1 MGRTKWGREKKII
14 FVPDPGGMLHLPPAV
29 FLFWSPI
36 FGADPGLRIWCRG
49 ACLSWGLSAGGAVP
63 VQRVFRF
70 WNEGGCQAWD
80 FGCRICGPA
89 GRASFGAC
97 SGAGPEFIL
106 RNAAVTEQLVAEIA
120 TRLCGPHS
128 RERLFRCKRLINKF
142 NSTGTFRRHFGQVSK
157 VVFVLEFLWD

>member
-14 FVPDPGGMLHLPPAV
+14 FVPHPGGMLHLPPAV
-29 FLFWSPI
+29 ISFLEPNFLGQI
-36 FGADPGLRIWCRG
+36 PGSGSGVAVRAYL
-49 ACLSWGLSAGGAVP
+49 GGSRQV
-63 VQRVFRF
+63 VQSRFSGIFRF

-128 RERLFRCKRLINKF
+128 RERLSRSKRLIHKF
-142 NSTGTFRRHFGQVSK
+142 NSTGTCSGVS
-157 VVFVLEFLWD
+157 VRLVYH

>member
-29 FLFWSPI
+29 FLFLEPNFWGRSR
-36 FGADPGLRIWCRG
+36 APGLVSRCVLIVG
-49 ACLSWGLSAGGAVP
+49 ALGRWAVP
-63 VQRVFRF
+63 FQRVFRF

-142 NSTGTFRRHFGQVSK
+142 NSTGTFRRHLRQVSK
-157 VVFVLEFLWD
+157 KKKKKN